1 VLLGDVAAALRAGE
15 AALALAQRR
24 GDELAAGMAWFEIGF
39 VRWVM
44 DDLEKAQAAWQETM
58 AHQGKAADTGAAVD
72 ARMFI
77 GEVKLSLGD
86 AAEAERIERDAEAA
100 ALATESEPL
109 ARAVSAVQGLDLLV
123 TIARVRRDASALER
137 ILADGTRMG
146 YPAITLHARLGLAEV
161 DAAAGRA
168 TAARARLASL
178 ERDADAA
185 GWKLFV
191 RWARKVATR
200 L

>member
-1 VLLGDVAAALRAGE
+1 
-15 AALALAQRR
+15 
-24 GDELAAGMAWFEIGF
+24 
-39 VRWVM
+39 
-44 DDLEKAQAAWQETM
+44 
-58 AHQGKAADTGAAVD
+58 
-72 ARMFI
+72 
-77 GEVKLSLGD
+77 
-86 AAEAERIERDAEAA
+86 
-100 ALATESEPL
+100 
-109 ARAVSAVQGLDLLV
+109 
-123 TIARVRRDASALER
+123 
-137 ILADGTRMG
+137 MG